1 MKKIGVKQFSLLLL
15 IVGGL
20 AFSGCKSKDPSVLKI
35 FVRSAS
41 NELQQGA
48 KVIIIGDPGSN
59 PSTMEYVDTVLTN
72 SSGFAA
78 FDMKPFYDLSA
89 ETVGYFDIIVKKENK
104 EQTGYV
110 RSREHITA
118 VETVHL
124 PN

>member
-1 MKKIGVKQFSLLLL
+1 MKKLGRTYFGVALAIGVAL
-15 IVGGL
+15 G
-20 AFSGCKSKDPSVLKI
+20 FSGCKSKDPSVLKI
-35 FVRSAS
+35 FVRSSS

-59 PSTMEYVDTVLTN
+59 PSTMEYVDTLLTN
-72 SSGFAA
+72 QSGFVA
-78 FDMKPFYDLSA
+78 FDMTPFYDISA

-110 RSREHITA
+110 RSREHITS
-118 VETVHL
+118 VETVVL

>member
-1 MKKIGVKQFSLLLL
+1 MKKFGIKHIGAFLLLFGAL
-15 IVGGL
+15 V
-20 AFSGCKSKDPSVLKI
+20 FTGCKSKDPSVLKI

-48 KVIIIGDPGSN
+48 KVIIIGDPASN

-78 FDMKPFYDLSA
+78 FDMKPFYDISA

-104 EQTGYV
+104 EQTGTI

-118 VETVHL
+118 VETINL